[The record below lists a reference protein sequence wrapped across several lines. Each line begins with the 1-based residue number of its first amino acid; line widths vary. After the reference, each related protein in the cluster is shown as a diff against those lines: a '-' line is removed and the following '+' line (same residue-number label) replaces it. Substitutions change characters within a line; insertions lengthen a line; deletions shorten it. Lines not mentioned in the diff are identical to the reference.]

1 MKYFYIK
8 HTLLFLIMGIP
19 ALVFSQTPTN
29 QDCLGA
35 ITVCQE
41 IYTQLNSY
49 SGTGNYPNE
58 IPTTGNCPNNCL
70 NSGEKNDVWYIFTVN
85 TGGTLGFKIT
95 PINQSNDYDWA
106 VYSLNNY
113 DCEDIYAHSGQM
125 QVSCNYSGT
134 PGETGATLLSG
145 NSCEG
150 ASGNKFCKLI
160 TVEEGDI
167 YVLNISN
174 FSSSQ
179 AGYTLD
185 FGLSSAN
192 IFDNIPPSITTIYT
206 DDIHCGTTSIDFEFN
221 ERVLCNSLQSSDFSL
236 TGPGGPYSV
245 TSVVGE
251 TCLQGG
257 TAEIN
262 FTMQFAPPI
271 YESGTYSINIT
282 PLSFI
287 KDDCGNTASISN
299 NEFDIEL
306 NSPNI
311 DAGQDQNIAYGA
323 NTQLN
328 STVSGGSGNF
338 TFDWMPASKLVNNT
352 IEDPATINLT
362 ESTNYSVIVEDE
374 SSNCRS
380 SDEVMVNIVGG
391 PMSVVLYAD
400 IMSVCSGA
408 TVNIGATPTGGA
420 GGYTYLWTSDPP
432 GINYSASSIIVNPTV
447 TTTYFL
453 EITDGYTTLNDHILI
468 TVYETPIANAG
479 PDQEINMGTYT
490 YLDGAGTNGQSPYTY
505 NWSPPDFI
513 FGDITVPNPRT
524 SILTANQIYML
535 NIVDDH
541 GCIGQSSEVTVKIS
555 GSALG
560 AQPIA
565 NPSEICIGGESTLIS
580 NVSGGGGGSY
590 TMEWRTEDGSWQ
602 QAGDNVIV
610 NPTSNTKYFLKVD
623 DGFTTKDSIPLYLP
637 VNPLPIVD
645 LIPDGMAHNGDT
657 IAACVRDTVTLN
669 AGNPSNP
676 NDMLYLWS
684 NGWGEQY
691 LTTKTNGNLYDFQTF
706 NVLVTNNITGCKNG
720 SSISIIFNFNECGIG
735 IEEKNTFDSLV
746 IIYPNPNNGFITI
759 ETKKPIGTM
768 DVELI
773 DILGKTVYKQHFEN
787 IGSPGW
793 SSQIDLQ
800 KLPKGIYLLN
810 LTLDQESI
818 SYKII
823 KDRN

>member
-1 MKYFYIK
+1 
-8 HTLLFLIMGIP
+8 
-19 ALVFSQTPTN
+19 
-29 QDCLGA
+29 
-35 ITVCQE
+35 
-41 IYTQLNSY
+41 
-49 SGTGNYPNE
+49 
-58 IPTTGNCPNNCL
+58 
-70 NSGEKNDVWYIFTVN
+70 
-85 TGGTLGFKIT
+85 
-95 PINQSNDYDWA
+95 
-106 VYSLNNY
+106 
-113 DCEDIYAHSGQM
+113 
-125 QVSCNYSGT
+125 
-134 PGETGATLLSG
+134 
-145 NSCEG
+145 
-150 ASGNKFCKLI
+150 
-160 TVEEGDI
+160 
-167 YVLNISN
+167 
-174 FSSSQ
+174 
-179 AGYTLD
+179 
-185 FGLSSAN
+185 
-192 IFDNIPPSITTIYT
+192 
-206 DDIHCGTTSIDFEFN
+206 
-221 ERVLCNSLQSSDFSL
+221 
-236 TGPGGPYSV
+236 
-245 TSVVGE
+245 
-251 TCLQGG
+251 
-257 TAEIN
+257 
-262 FTMQFAPPI
+262 
-271 YESGTYSINIT
+271 
-282 PLSFI
+282 
-287 KDDCGNTASISN
+287 
-299 NEFDIEL
+299 
-306 NSPNI
+306 
-311 DAGQDQNIAYGA
+311 
-323 NTQLN
+323 
-328 STVSGGSGNF
+328 
-338 TFDWMPASKLVNNT
+338 
-352 IEDPATINLT
+352 
-362 ESTNYSVIVEDE
+362 
-374 SSNCRS
+374 
-380 SDEVMVNIVGG
+380 
-391 PMSVVLYAD
+391 
-400 IMSVCSGA
+400 
-408 TVNIGATPTGGA
+408 
-420 GGYTYLWTSDPP
+420 
-432 GINYSASSIIVNPTV
+432 
-447 TTTYFL
+447 
-453 EITDGYTTLNDHILI
+453 
-468 TVYETPIANAG
+468 
-479 PDQEINMGTYT
+479 MGTYT